1 MRKKLH
7 GFCGFS
13 MNLKV
18 FPTSALS
25 NASTF
30 NTDEAKVAKVFGW
43 NPVNCKTFS
52 HLNFVAYS
60 IEYTV
65 ALLYIVWVQI
75 VVMLYDSTT
84 CA

>member
-30 NTDEAKVAKVFGW
+30 NTDEAKVAKVFG
-43 NPVNCKTFS
+43 
-52 HLNFVAYS
+52 
-60 IEYTV
+60 
-65 ALLYIVWVQI
+65 
-75 VVMLYDSTT
+75 
-84 CA
+84 